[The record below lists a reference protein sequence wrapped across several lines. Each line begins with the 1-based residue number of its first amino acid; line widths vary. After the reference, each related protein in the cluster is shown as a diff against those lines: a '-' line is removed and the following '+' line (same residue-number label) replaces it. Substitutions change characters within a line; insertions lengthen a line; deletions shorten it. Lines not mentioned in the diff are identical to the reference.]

1 MNMIKLKPLLK
12 CLGISLG
19 VGVLSALVNM
29 RSMKTYN
36 EIIMPPLA
44 PPAILFPIVWT
55 ILFILMGVSSYLIC
69 ISYSDDKTKAL
80 AIYAAQLVLNF
91 IWSPVFFGLNMYLL
105 ALVILL
111 VLWGMVL
118 WMILEF
124 YKIDKL
130 AAFLQ
135 IPYIL
140 WLTFAAYLN
149 FTIYILN

>member
-1 MNMIKLKPLLK
+1 MTMIKLKSLLK

-19 VGVLSALVNM
+19 VGVLSAIINM
-29 RSMKTYN
+29 RSMKIYN
-36 EIIMPPLA
+36 EIVMPSLA
-44 PPAILFPIVWT
+44 PPAMLFPIVWT
-55 ILFILMGVSSYLIC
+55 ILFILMGISSYLIC
-69 ISYSDDKTKAL
+69 ISYSDNKAKAL
-80 AIYAAQLVLNF
+80 AIYAAQLILNF

-111 VLWGMVL
+111 VLWVMVL
-118 WMILEF
+118 WMISEF

-140 WLTFAAYLN
+140 WLTFAVYLN
-149 FTIYILN
+149 FAIYILN